1 MNLNPLGKRNASYSS
16 CYDVWKYISELGIS
30 KVKYSP
36 RITASKRKR
45 YFFCNVIIMEERLHV
60 KYIELC
66 VVVFSF
72 CIIKLIN

>member
-36 RITASKRKR
+36 ATITASKCKR
-45 YFFCNVIIMEERLHV
+45 YFF
-60 KYIELC
+60 
-66 VVVFSF
+66 
-72 CIIKLIN
+72 